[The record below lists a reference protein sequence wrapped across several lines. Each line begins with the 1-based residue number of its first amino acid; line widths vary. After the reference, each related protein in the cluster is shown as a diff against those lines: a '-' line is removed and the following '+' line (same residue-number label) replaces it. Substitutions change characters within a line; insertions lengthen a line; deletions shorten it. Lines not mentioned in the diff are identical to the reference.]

1 MGTIY
6 KAYVIGFGFHR
17 RALHVCVWRRDERER
32 EGRNTQNWVA
42 INVRFY

>member
-32 EGRNTQNWVA
+32 ERGKEYPELGR
-42 INVRFY
+42 Y